1 MSGGNA
7 KGLKAATAVLPF
19 LDLYFSKVFTKALV
33 FTKTLTS
40 SEVIFLSMWRNN
52 F

>member
-1 MSGGNA
+1 MGGGNA
-7 KGLKAATAVLPF
+7 KRVEAATAVLPY
-19 LDLYFSKVFTKALV
+19 LDLYFCKVFTKALV

-40 SEVIFLSMWRNN
+40 SEVIFLSMWRNE